1 MAMCELLFLQ
11 NLLLKGLGRT
21 KITFKS
27 VSLSAILTLALR
39 PLISANFSDKFMTIF
54 LINIMSV
61 PGLIHH
67 LQHLSVEVISTDVCL
82 MKLLFKKNIFL
93 DYFHSPTAQNCY

>member
-1 MAMCELLFLQ
+1 MFLQ

-54 LINIMSV
+54 LINILSV

-67 LQHLSVEVISTDVCL
+67 LQHLSVEVTTTEHLNNSYYLKKDFFRLFPLFNSTKFSL
-82 MKLLFKKNIFL
+82 K
-93 DYFHSPTAQNCY
+93 A